1 MSDDE
6 LSKKFKYQNG
16 TLKNKFNE
24 TNSDRLRYL
33 EYRTTVDRAEYLLS
47 YDVKIRSVD
56 DLV

>member
-33 EYRTTVDRAEYLLS
+33 ELNTYSATM
-47 YDVKIRSVD
+47 
-56 DLV
+56 